1 MAAAERRNGKSAIIW
16 MNSVSDED
24 EPSAFVPG
32 VDKVVSFKPGSTN
45 ITSKNSTIVQAR
57 CNSKAKNGGK
67 VCNLKGDQCWSFV
80 NKNGLPLAT
89 ASATTDTSLSSGSI
103 PPTSQVISGLGIA
116 QSQACLKDLCPED
129 KRRIANLVEEL
140 ARVSEE
146 KDESVQRLQDEH
158 NTFEHKIQQLEQ
170 QNLFIAHERE
180 NLQQQYR
187 ECQELLGLYQQYLSL
202 QQMKLNQSITELSQ
216 AQAHSKVLSSEE
228 ATSRTTSQ
236 ANGLLFDGS
245 YLSHAATQA
254 QQPQVRRRSSGR
266 AGALQTASVSTP
278 ISYEGQVCPPDEHT
292 VQTRECEPQHYQGT
306 FQDSRYGT
314 QQRTTNGHTP
324 DNSCQNTFIQRHQG
338 GDNLAAQTR
347 EALTSPL
354 LGRKDWEEKRHQLL
368 LQNMQLEMEREK
380 LRARLADQEERISRQ
395 NQQLCQSRLDCKKL
409 QEARQSKL
417 STSIEN
423 KKTPQSDAP
432 HHQDLAPSGTENGP
446 GPQRLRDSAS
456 QTAPLDRTLGSCEAA
471 SVLSKKDTATSAEV
485 PASPAKLVMAP
496 ATRKTSENRSDFSLV
511 ELLDLFSPVSAH
523 GQRKM
528 SSRRAKSSQRG
539 PALTTPKSFFRGQR
553 PHPLSRQQDLEESQI
568 LEDIFFIC

>member
-254 QQPQVRRRSSGR
+254 QQPQ
-266 AGALQTASVSTP
+266 
-278 ISYEGQVCPPDEHT
+278 GQVCPPDEHT